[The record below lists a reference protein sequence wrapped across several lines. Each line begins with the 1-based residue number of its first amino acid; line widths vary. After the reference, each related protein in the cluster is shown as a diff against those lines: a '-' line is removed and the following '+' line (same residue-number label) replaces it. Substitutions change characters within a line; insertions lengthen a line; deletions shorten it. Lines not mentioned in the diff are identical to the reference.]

1 MIPVAIKK
9 RTFIVCINPF
19 DAKRRRRGLLRTAY
33 IQDQTTQNVQS
44 DLESRASVCLLKPIR
59 YKNLSMILFSAF
71 DRGPAVV
78 LRADKLD
85 PRDAKLKMILR
96 TVEIKMWQQI
106 MCKLNIGSCLFI
118 VCEIFGHKQTL
129 ICNGMVFQTN

>member
-19 DAKRRRRGLLRTAY
+19 DAKWRRHGLLRTAY

-85 PRDAKLKMILR
+85 PHCQAQDDFADSRDQDVAADN
-96 TVEIKMWQQI
+96 VQI
-106 MCKLNIGSCLFI
+106 EHWLMSFYCL
-118 VCEIFGHKQTL
+118 
-129 ICNGMVFQTN
+129 